1 MVTTH
6 QLTNQRVKAIR
17 KVVLEDSNTM
27 KDILD
32 PSSVGFRPHHVLLL
46 SISYATSTIRVLY
59 EYGTAQ
65 STVKFKNIF

>member
-32 PSSVGFRPHHVLLL
+32 PSSVGFHPHHVLLL
-46 SISYATSTIRVLY
+46 SISYATSTVQVL
-59 EYGTAQ
+59 Q
-65 STVKFKNIF
+65 SIIIQGL